1 VARGTESVCDFEEF
15 RRWREDKG
23 RSDSLSS
30 EGKMERLDPRAARE
44 GMVGGSGGGKNV
56 KPAGDLAPA

>member
-1 VARGTESVCDFEEF
+1 
-15 RRWREDKG
+15 
-23 RSDSLSS
+23 
-30 EGKMERLDPRAARE
+30 MERLDPRAARE